1 MTRTRTWLVSGAASI
16 ALVSVLAW
24 LADPAVLRLALAPGV
39 LEALLLAL
47 VLLQIEGL
55 CTALRVQWLA
65 PGSRFIAAL
74 EVTGWWVVSLALLP
88 ARLGE
93 VAGVHLLVRCLGT
106 TLGSALNS
114 LLMQRLLDAL
124 LLALAGATVIAAL
137 TVDEPVLPAT
147 VLLLA
152 AAVGLWLVLRLERV
166 FGATARG
173 LVRWRQQPLARRA
186 LGVALGGRHAARAV
200 RSPALM
206 LRLFAGSAIKWCAT
220 LAAVVV
226 VIVALVP
233 LSLPAALTVA
243 ILFSL
248 AAVVPLQTVGG
259 IGIGEAVFAGGM
271 QAFGVDLAT
280 GAGCALVLRAVVLLA
295 PCLFFVLSVGAGRLA
310 AGRLAARA

>member
-74 EVTGWWVVSLALLP
+74 ELTGWWVVSLALLP

-93 VAGVHLLVRCLGT
+93 VAGVHLLVRRLGT

-124 LLALAGATVIAAL
+124 LLALAGATVVAAL
-137 TVDEPVLPAT
+137 AIGEPLVPAMI
-147 VLLLA
+147 LLLGA
-152 AAVGLWLVLRLERV
+152 GIGLWLVL
-166 FGATARG
+166 
-173 LVRWRQQPLARRA
+173 
-186 LGVALGGRHAARAV
+186 
-200 RSPALM
+200 LM
-206 LRLFAGSAIKWCAT
+206 LGLFLEPRLAFWVMLGIPISIFGSF
-220 LAAVVV
+220 LF
-226 VIVALVP
+226 LP
-233 LSLPAALTVA
+233 L
-243 ILFSL
+243 
-248 AAVVPLQTVGG
+248 
-259 IGIGEAVFAGGM
+259 
-271 QAFGVDLAT
+271 T
-280 GAGCALVLRAVVLLA
+280 GASINMISMLWGRTFQSSSSLR
-295 PCLFFVLSVGAGRLA
+295 
-310 AGRLAARA
+310 